1 MLDDRRKTQV
11 IDAVRKA
18 ARDCILPRFRQLSVA
33 DVSTKSG
40 PCDLVTLADTEAEAQ
55 ITAEI
60 GALWPEAVVLGEE
73 AVAAD
78 PANRDRMAQAEWA
91 VIIDPVDG
99 TWNFAKGLATFGV
112 ILSVCHRGQ
121 PIFAMLYDPLMD
133 DWIEASP
140 GQGARMVAP
149 HGTAILHTSGESV
162 LRRMNGYIPFGLFP
176 VETRRRLVQELPDF
190 GRVNSL
196 RCAMHEYRMV
206 AQGHSDFLLSG
217 PTPHPWDH
225 AAGIL
230 AVQEAGGTAR
240 FLDGAQYSTERCKG
254 VLLVAASERLWADL
268 AVRFAYL
275 A

>member
-1 MLDDRRKTQV
+1 MLDGRRKTQV

-40 PCDLVTLADTEAEAQ
+40 PGDLVTLADTEAEAQ

-78 PANRDRMAQAEWA
+78 PANRDRMAQADWA

-99 TWNFAKGLATFGV
+99 TWNYAKGLATFGV

-121 PIFAMLYDPLMD
+121 PVFAMLYDPLMD

-140 GQGARMVAP
+140 GQGARAP
-149 HGTAILHTSGESV
+149 RGPAG
-162 LRRMNGYIPFGLFP
+162 RRVDAACPSTRARRARSAAPSPPGGRARCGGQAGHPCWHHPRVWTGGIPP
-176 VETRRRLVQELPDF
+176 
-190 GRVNSL
+190 
-196 RCAMHEYRMV
+196 
-206 AQGHSDFLLSG
+206 
-217 PTPHPWDH
+217 
-225 AAGIL
+225 
-230 AVQEAGGTAR
+230 GGTDDCR
-240 FLDGAQYSTERCKG
+240 SGRWYEPQR
-254 VLLVAASERLWADL
+254 
-268 AVRFAYL
+268 
-275 A
+275 